1 MELSSVL
8 VVVLT
13 AHSVVFVHGFTG
25 HPRRTWQYVGEVP
38 QENRATHSND
48 NSESPSKFRRL
59 LSPDSSKRAAARKAV
74 FWPQDLLPTTL
85 LTARVYTYGYD
96 SNIRHR
102 LGTPANKA

>member
-25 HPRRTWQYVGEVP
+25 HPRRTWAYVGEVP
-38 QENRATHSND
+38 QENRATHGND

-59 LSPDSSKRAAARKAV
+59 ISSDSSKRAVARKTV

-85 LTARVYTYGYD
+85 PNTCVYMYGYD
-96 SNIRHR
+96 STIRYR
-102 LGTPANKA
+102 L